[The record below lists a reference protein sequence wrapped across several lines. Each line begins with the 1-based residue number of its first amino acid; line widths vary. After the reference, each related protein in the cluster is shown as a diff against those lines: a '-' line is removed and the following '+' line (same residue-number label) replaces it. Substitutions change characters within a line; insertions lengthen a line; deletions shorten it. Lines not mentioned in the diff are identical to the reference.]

1 MGNTTSLRVAIQQGR
16 WRDVKHMLEDDDE
29 ARNRARYKQYHI
41 SEAGT
46 SGQTAT
52 SLHLA
57 CLHNPP
63 ESIVR
68 MLIDINP
75 DMLLLTSD
83 PSGEVPLHCAVR
95 CKKSGPAD
103 RAVRVLLERCP
114 QAVTSRSSR
123 RYGERTPLHLACA
136 IQAPP
141 AMITM
146 LRDADPAAARTIQDV
161 NGQTAWD
168 IAKRHK
174 GILSLVWR
182 WRVRAILRSQSSIQR
197 EEAGGTGGRAGTEQV
212 GLDGLPLEVPTVNIA
227 GGAPSAPPLSSSEQ
241 KQKTPL
247 DERDEICVV
256 CWDGNADHALVPC
269 GHLCL
274 CANCSSYATL
284 QGTLRGKC
292 PVCKLTA
299 RSAMRVYHAG
309 VPNPDAAASNSAA
322 TASAAAAS
330 SSAPTV
336 PALGDAT
343 GSNLPVATGTL
354 IGTALVGAT
363 LSSVS
368 LMLR

>member
-1 MGNTTSLRVAIQQGR
+1 
-16 WRDVKHMLEDDDE
+16 MLEDDDD

-75 DMLLLTSD
+75 DMQLLTSD

-103 RAVRVLLERCP
+103 AAVRVLLERCP
-114 QAVTSRSSR
+114 QAVMSRSSR

-141 AMITM
+141 ATITM
-146 LRDADPAAARTIQDV
+146 LRDADPAAARTVQDV

-197 EEAGGTGGRAGTEQV
+197 EEAGGTGRRAGTEQIR
-212 GLDGLPLEVPTVNIA
+212 LDGLPLEVPTVSIA
-227 GGAPSAPPLSSSEQ
+227 GGAPSAPPLASNER
-241 KQKTPL
+241 KQKAPL
-247 DERDEICVV
+247 GQRDEICVV

-274 CANCSSYATL
+274 CAKCSSYATL

-309 VPNPDAAASNSAA
+309 VPNPDAAP
-322 TASAAAAS
+322 S

-343 GSNLPVATGTL
+343 GSNLPAATGTL
-354 IGTALVGAT
+354 VGTALVGAT
-363 LSSVS
+363 LGVS
-368 LMLR
+368 LML